1 MYTEDISRSEVP
13 PIVIGIWKMPKVM
26 EGNQG
31 DET

>member
-1 MYTEDISRSEVP
+1 MYTEDISRSKVS

-26 EGNQG
+26 EDNQG